1 MPNLD
6 DLKKRIG
13 SVKSTQKITKAMKMV
28 AAAKL
33 RKAQESAESSRPYA
47 DSMRDLIDAISSG
60 YNPTSTER
68 NLLTGD
74 ENDNVHMLILFT
86 SERGFC
92 GGFNSVVTKSLREKI
107 ENLEKE
113 NKTVKIICVGK
124 KGYDIL
130 KRQYSEII
138 TEVIDMREVK
148 TVSYQ
153 DAKNISDKIIKMF
166 FDGEFDKCSIFY
178 NKFQSVISQI
188 PTEQQVGPIELE
200 EDSSEEKAADQSFF
214 DFEPGES
221 EILVIAD
228 ESADVEMGA
237 TDLLG
242 QAEHGPTSPA
252 ILLTSSKQ
260 LAYSLEEEINLQ
272 LKTLSTA
279 DVAGTAW
286 KDYGEIILVDTKE
299 ELIRKADEIASEHVE
314 VLTKDPDYFL
324 NNLQNYGSL
333 FLGSETNVAYGDKV
347 IGTNHT
353 LPTKKA
359 ARYTGGL
366 WVGKFIKT
374 VTYQKC
380 TPQASKMIGEYC
392 SRLCDI
398 EGFAGHKKQAD
409 LRVKRFDNK

>member
-33 RKAQESAESSRPYA
+33 RRAQESAESSRPYA
-47 DSMRDLIDAISSG
+47 DSMRDLIGAISSG
-60 YNPTSTER
+60 YSPTSTER

-74 ENDNVHMLILFT
+74 ENDKVHMLILFT
-86 SERGFC
+86 SERGLC

-107 ENLEKE
+107 ENLQKE

-148 TVSYQ
+148 SVSYQ

-188 PTEQQVGPIELE
+188 PTEQQIVPIELE
-200 EDSSEEKAADQSFF
+200 EDSSNEGTNDQSAF

-221 EILVIAD
+221 EILEELLPLNFTIQIFKALL
-228 ESADVEMGA
+228 ESA
-237 TDLLG
+237 
-242 QAEHGPTSPA
+242 
-252 ILLTSSKQ
+252 
-260 LAYSLEEEINLQ
+260 
-272 LKTLSTA
+272 
-279 DVAGTAW
+279 
-286 KDYGEIILVDTKE
+286 
-299 ELIRKADEIASEHVE
+299 ASEQGARMSAMDNASRNASDMIDN
-314 VLTKDPDYFL
+314 LT
-324 NNLQNYGSL
+324 L
-333 FLGSETNVAYGDKV
+333 FYNRSRQAV
-347 IGTNHT
+347 I
-353 LPTKKA
+353 TK
-359 ARYTGGL
+359 
-366 WVGKFIKT
+366 
-374 VTYQKC
+374 
-380 TPQASKMIGEYC
+380 
-392 SRLCDI
+392 
-398 EGFAGHKKQAD
+398 
-409 LRVKRFDNK
+409 

>member
-33 RKAQESAESSRPYA
+33 RRAQESAESSRPYA
-47 DSMRDLIDAISSG
+47 DSMRDLIGAISSG
-60 YNPTSTER
+60 YSPTSIER

-74 ENDNVHMLILFT
+74 ENANVHMLILFT
-86 SERGFC
+86 SERGLC

-107 ENLEKE
+107 ENLQKE

-148 TVSYQ
+148 SVSYQ

-188 PTEQQVGPIELE
+188 PTEQQIVPIELE
-200 EDSSEEKAADQSFF
+200 EDSSNEGTIDQSAF

-221 EILVIAD
+221 EILEELLPLNFTIQIFKALL
-228 ESADVEMGA
+228 ESAASEQGA
-237 TDLLG
+237 RMSAMDNASRNASDMIDNLTLFYNRSR
-242 QAEHGPTSPA
+242 QAVITKEL
-252 ILLTSSKQ
+252 I
-260 LAYSLEEEINLQ
+260 
-272 LKTLSTA
+272 
-279 DVAGTAW
+279 
-286 KDYGEIILVDTKE
+286 EIISGAEAV
-299 ELIRKADEIASEHVE
+299 
-314 VLTKDPDYFL
+314 
-324 NNLQNYGSL
+324 
-333 FLGSETNVAYGDKV
+333 
-347 IGTNHT
+347 
-353 LPTKKA
+353 
-359 ARYTGGL
+359 
-366 WVGKFIKT
+366 
-374 VTYQKC
+374 
-380 TPQASKMIGEYC
+380 
-392 SRLCDI
+392 
-398 EGFAGHKKQAD
+398 
-409 LRVKRFDNK
+409 

>member
-33 RKAQESAESSRPYA
+33 RRAQESAESSRPYA
-47 DSMRDLIDAISSG
+47 DSMRDLIGAISSG

-86 SERGFC
+86 SERGLC

-107 ENLEKE
+107 ENLQKD

-148 TVSYQ
+148 SVSYQ

-166 FDGEFDKCSIFY
+166 FDSEFDRCSIFY

-188 PTEQQVGPIELE
+188 PTEQQIVPIELE
-200 EDSSEEKAADQSFF
+200 EDSSNESTADQSFF

-221 EILVIAD
+221 EILEELLPLNFTIQIFKALL
-228 ESADVEMGA
+228 ESAASEQGA
-237 TDLLG
+237 RMSAMDNASRNASDMIDNLTLFYNRSR
-242 QAEHGPTSPA
+242 QAVITKEL
-252 ILLTSSKQ
+252 I
-260 LAYSLEEEINLQ
+260 
-272 LKTLSTA
+272 
-279 DVAGTAW
+279 
-286 KDYGEIILVDTKE
+286 EIISGAEAV
-299 ELIRKADEIASEHVE
+299 
-314 VLTKDPDYFL
+314 
-324 NNLQNYGSL
+324 
-333 FLGSETNVAYGDKV
+333 
-347 IGTNHT
+347 
-353 LPTKKA
+353 
-359 ARYTGGL
+359 
-366 WVGKFIKT
+366 
-374 VTYQKC
+374 
-380 TPQASKMIGEYC
+380 
-392 SRLCDI
+392 
-398 EGFAGHKKQAD
+398 
-409 LRVKRFDNK
+409 

>member
-13 SVKSTQKITKAMKMV
+13 SVKSTEKITKAMKMV

-86 SERGFC
+86 SERGLC

-188 PTEQQVGPIELE
+188 PTEQQVVPIELE

-221 EILVIAD
+221 EILEELLPLNFTIQIFKALL
-228 ESADVEMGA
+228 ESAASEQGA
-237 TDLLG
+237 RMSAMDNASRNASDMIDNLTLFYNRSR
-242 QAEHGPTSPA
+242 QAVITKEL
-252 ILLTSSKQ
+252 I
-260 LAYSLEEEINLQ
+260 
-272 LKTLSTA
+272 
-279 DVAGTAW
+279 
-286 KDYGEIILVDTKE
+286 EIISGAEAV
-299 ELIRKADEIASEHVE
+299 
-314 VLTKDPDYFL
+314 
-324 NNLQNYGSL
+324 
-333 FLGSETNVAYGDKV
+333 
-347 IGTNHT
+347 
-353 LPTKKA
+353 
-359 ARYTGGL
+359 
-366 WVGKFIKT
+366 
-374 VTYQKC
+374 
-380 TPQASKMIGEYC
+380 
-392 SRLCDI
+392 
-398 EGFAGHKKQAD
+398 
-409 LRVKRFDNK
+409 

>member
-86 SERGFC
+86 SERGLC

-107 ENLEKE
+107 ENLKKE

-124 KGYDIL
+124 KGNDIL

-188 PTEQQVGPIELE
+188 PTEQQVVPIELE

-221 EILVIAD
+221 EILEELLPLNFTIQIFKALL
-228 ESADVEMGA
+228 ESAASEQGA
-237 TDLLG
+237 RMSAMDNASRNASDMIDNLTLFYNRSR
-242 QAEHGPTSPA
+242 QAVITKEL
-252 ILLTSSKQ
+252 I
-260 LAYSLEEEINLQ
+260 
-272 LKTLSTA
+272 
-279 DVAGTAW
+279 
-286 KDYGEIILVDTKE
+286 EIISGAEAV
-299 ELIRKADEIASEHVE
+299 
-314 VLTKDPDYFL
+314 
-324 NNLQNYGSL
+324 
-333 FLGSETNVAYGDKV
+333 
-347 IGTNHT
+347 
-353 LPTKKA
+353 
-359 ARYTGGL
+359 
-366 WVGKFIKT
+366 
-374 VTYQKC
+374 
-380 TPQASKMIGEYC
+380 
-392 SRLCDI
+392 
-398 EGFAGHKKQAD
+398 
-409 LRVKRFDNK
+409 